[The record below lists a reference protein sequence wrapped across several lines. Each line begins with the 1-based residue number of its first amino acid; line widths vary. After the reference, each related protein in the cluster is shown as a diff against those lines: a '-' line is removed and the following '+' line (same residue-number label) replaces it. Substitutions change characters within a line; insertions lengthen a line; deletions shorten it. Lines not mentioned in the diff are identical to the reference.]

1 MRVKLTARN
10 IAKAVR
16 EYKGNGGEVV
26 LHDTDLSGYMLRLRG
41 KRRTFMVRYGT
52 RQDRQRYVLGE
63 LGPLNPD
70 DARKLAIKTLGEYA
84 SGRDPARERKA
95 SRAVPAFS
103 AWADE
108 YLEGVKQRKKWPRE
122 DERFLMWAK
131 RRWGNK
137 PLDKVTAGDVEKTF
151 RLLASDGHKIAA
163 NRWLASVR
171 ACLQAAWRLD
181 KIPSNP
187 AMKVRP
193 LPENAPRAR
202 VLTDKE
208 FDRLQD
214 AIVAIEN
221 PHVRAAFT
229 LLVATGARVSEVL
242 RAKWADF
249 ELDAGEWRI
258 PSPKAGRPQVVPLPK
273 PLSAFL
279 RKLPQVGALVV
290 PGHNDPKKA
299 RFDLKKPWDEIRQAA
314 QLPDV
319 HLHDLRRT
327 FGLRVTRAAG
337 LHVASKLL
345 RHADVRVTE
354 QVYAPLGLADLRK
367 ATETQAAGLA
377 KILPIERRAPKG
389 NARKRHGAGTVVHIG
404 RVG

>member
-1 MRVKLTARN
+1 L
-10 IAKAVR
+10 
-16 EYKGNGGEVV
+16 KGYQGDELV
-26 LHDTDLSGYMLRLRG
+26 LFDTDLPGFRLRLRG
-41 KRRTFMVRYGT
+41 HKRVFEIHYGPRGRRHLYT
-52 RQDRQRYVLGE
+52 LGDF
-63 LGPLNPD
+63 GPLTPD
-70 DARKLAIKTLGEYA
+70 DARDLAITKLGEYK
-84 SGRDPARERKA
+84 SGRDPLEERRA
-95 SRAVPAFS
+95 SRAVPTFA

-108 YLEGVKQRKKWPRE
+108 YLEGVRQRKKRPRE
-122 DERFLMWAK
+122 DQRFLTWAK

-193 LPENAPRAR
+193 LPENPPRAR
-202 VLTDKE
+202 VLTNKE
-208 FDRLQD
+208 FDRLQ
-214 AIVAIEN
+214 VAIAAIED

-242 RAKWADF
+242 KAKREDF
-249 ELDAGEWRI
+249 DLNAGEWRI

-273 PLSAFL
+273 QLSVLL
-279 RKLPQVGALVV
+279 RKLPAVGSLVV
-290 PGHNDPKKA
+290 PGHNDPEKS
-299 RFDLKKPWDEIRQAA
+299 RFDLKKPWEEIRKAA
-314 QLPDV
+314 KLPDV

-327 FGLRVTRAAG
+327 FGLRVSRKAG

-354 QVYAPLGLADLRK
+354 QVYAPLGLAELRR
-367 ATETQAAGLA
+367 ASEVQAKGLA
-377 KILPIERRAPKG
+377 KVLPIAAGQRPRAGASKDASTSKATRRM
-389 NARKRHGAGTVVHIG
+389 G
-404 RVG
+404 R